1 MAPVIVLDQYY
12 LAITFLISLGL
23 QGALFAICF
32 GFQTD
37 KLTDLGGSINFFII
51 ALFTLLAGDTFYARN
66 IVASYVN
73 CTSTSYSRARSLMI
87 SDIDSDPLTFD
98 SVFVMVWSFRL
109 GAFLFYRVMK
119 TGKDGRFDEMRSAV
133 TKLGGF
139 FLFQLFWCWTVSL
152 PLTILNSPAVSD
164 PARGG
169 GNVKFGTASD
179 IIGIILWVVGYSLE
193 VMADSQKF
201 RFKFNNPQ
209 KGAINDKGVWGWSR
223 HPNYA
228 GEIILWWGMY
238 ALCIAPAT
246 HNAASPGGRK
256 ALIASVVGPIFI
268 SRKSSQV
275 LAPPRRQADPL
286 NDVIRHTS
294 VLLYFVSGLPQSE
307 KPTQKK
313 YYLMSHGLD
322 PESGDKW
329 AEYKAYLNRT
339 SILFP
344 LPPAVYRPLPKWVKQ
359 YVLFDAPMYR
369 FDEHEEGKEAVE
381 EQRKNRA
388 ENDD

>member
-1 MAPVIVLDQYY
+1 MSPVTVLDQYY

-32 GFQTD
+32 IFQTD
-37 KLTDLGGSINFFII
+37 KVTDLGGSINFFIL
-51 ALFTLLAGDTFYARN
+51 ALFTLLAGNTYYARN
-66 IVASYVN
+66 IVASVY
-73 CTSTSYSRARSLMI
+73 
-87 SDIDSDPLTFD
+87 
-98 SVFVMVWSFRL
+98 VMVWSFRL

-169 GNVKFGTASD
+169 GNVKFGTASLLFVLAQD
-179 IIGIILWVVGYSLE
+179 IIGIILWVVGYTLE
-193 VMADSQKF
+193 VMADQQKF
-201 RFKFNNPQ
+201 TFKFNNSQ

-246 HNAASPGGRK
+246 HGVASSGGRN

-268 SRKSSQV
+268 S
-275 LAPPRRQADPL
+275 L
-286 NDVIRHTS
+286 
-294 VLLYFVSGLPQSE
+294 LLYFVSGLPQSE

-313 YYLMSHGLD
+313 YYLMSHGVD

-344 LPPAVYRPLPKWVKQ
+344 LPPALYRPLPKWVKQ
-359 YVLFDAPMYR
+359 TILLDAPMYR
-369 FDEHEEGKEAVE
+369 FDEHKEGKEAVE
-381 EQRKNRA
+381 EQRKKMAQSDN
-388 ENDD
+388 